1 MFPSVAGSSQLKYV
15 RTGTLPPG
23 HCAEDFPAGHD
34 AVREMPDADREG
46 QQPNHH
52 KLADRPVTGG
62 DQLRFDAVQRI
73 QA

>member
-34 AVREMPDADREG
+34 AVREMPDADR
-46 QQPNHH
+46 
-52 KLADRPVTGG
+52 PVTGG
-62 DQLRFDAVQRI
+62 DHLRFDAVQRI